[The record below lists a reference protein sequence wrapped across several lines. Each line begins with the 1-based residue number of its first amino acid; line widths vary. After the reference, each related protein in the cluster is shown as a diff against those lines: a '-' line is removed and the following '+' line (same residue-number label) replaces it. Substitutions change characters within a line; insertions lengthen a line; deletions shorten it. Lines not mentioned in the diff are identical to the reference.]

1 MAEHQACAWKGRVK
15 SGAAGRTGAPL
26 GESNRTEMVL
36 ADKQLDF
43 LPPQVDFEGSLAANR
58 FTVLPNI
65 DPEIDESEYWVW
77 GGPVSPEHKPA
88 P

>member
-1 MAEHQACAWKGRVK
+1 
-15 SGAAGRTGAPL
+15 
-26 GESNRTEMVL
+26 MVL

-77 GGPVSPEHKPA
+77 GRACEP
-88 P
+88 

>member
-1 MAEHQACAWKGRVK
+1 
-15 SGAAGRTGAPL
+15 
-26 GESNRTEMVL
+26 MVL

-65 DPEIDESEYWVW
+65 DPEIDESEYWV
-77 GGPVSPEHKPA
+77 GIGL
-88 P
+88 

>member
-1 MAEHQACAWKGRVK
+1 
-15 SGAAGRTGAPL
+15 
-26 GESNRTEMVL
+26 MVL
-36 ADKQLDF
+36 ADKQLDV

-77 GGPVSPEHKPA
+77 GRACEPRNTRLQVMGCHPWCA
-88 P
+88 ATATA